1 MQKEIEKNLKLVKN
15 SIDNTAKK
23 VGLNPSNVLLIA
35 VSKKKGEDV
44 IKEAF
49 DFGIKDFGENYAQEL
64 ARKSDYFKNQ
74 RIVWHFIGPIQTNKI
89 KLIAKHASWI
99 HSLDRSK
106 VVEKLNKECLQAKR
120 YINALIQINISGEE
134 TKSGISPSDLIE
146 FAEYVNSQTNVNLK
160 GIMVLPRIN
169 GNIKEKEE
177 EMIKAKK
184 LHTTLVNKF
193 PHASYLSMGTTSD
206 FECEITNGSNMIR
219 VGELIFGKR
228 T

>member
-1 MQKEIEKNLKLVKN
+1 MQKEIEKNLKLVKD
-15 SIDNTAKK
+15 SIDNSAKK
-23 VGLNPSNVLLIA
+23 VGLNPSKVLLIA

-89 KLIAKHASWI
+89 KLISKHASWI

-106 VVEKLNKECLQAKR
+106 VLEKLNKECLQAKR
-120 YINALIQINISGEE
+120 YLNALIQINISGEE

-206 FECEITNGSNMIR
+206 FECAITNGSNMIR